1 MQNCIESIECNN
13 IYLVKKTVP
22 NSSHLSILVYNSN
35 SKSQAVRPLRHVRPR
50 HVARPPLGVRRRGGQ
65 HPGGAG
71 AAVGGVRR
79 GGRVP
84 GRGRVP
90 AAGEGALRRQAGS
103 RQGDRG
109 ARWGRGKT
117 YFVVYKCWCSYPT
130 RIDHTFCFFKTIICL
145 TTCSRWKKMCPMSVA
160 EPLCSRETMTRA
172 YFLVMCSQCRC
183 RTPSCY
189 TFFSIMLTINEY
201 LGQHNMMYS
210 IENGHVIFCLNCA
223 HRCCSSI

>member
-1 MQNCIESIECNN
+1 MHFFAFVMLRERRFGNSVSCTDRILYKYTKGILLTHRQVGCIPILGLFYSEKMRKPRLWLCSNLKMC
-13 IYLVKKTVP
+13 LSFAQH
-22 NSSHLSILVYNSN
+22 SS
-35 SKSQAVRPLRHVRPR
+35 
-50 HVARPPLGVRRRGGQ
+50 
-65 HPGGAG
+65 
-71 AAVGGVRR
+71 
-79 GGRVP
+79 
-84 GRGRVP
+84 
-90 AAGEGALRRQAGS
+90 
-103 RQGDRG
+103 
-109 ARWGRGKT
+109 
-117 YFVVYKCWCSYPT
+117 SYPT
-130 RIDHTFCFFKTIICL
+130 RIDHTFCFFKTIICS
-145 TTCSRWKKMCPMSVA
+145 TTCSRWKKMCPRSVA